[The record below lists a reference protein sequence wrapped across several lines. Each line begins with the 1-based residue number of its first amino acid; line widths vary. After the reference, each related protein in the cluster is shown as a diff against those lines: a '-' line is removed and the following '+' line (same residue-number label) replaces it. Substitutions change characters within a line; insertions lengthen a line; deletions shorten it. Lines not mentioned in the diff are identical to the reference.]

1 MGLNKKNFDA
11 VIVVEGKD
19 DTIRLKQF
27 FPGIET
33 IETNGSAVSDEV
45 LKQIQKL
52 SESRQIIV
60 FTDPDFNGERIR
72 RIVTKA
78 VPDAKQAFI
87 TRKEGEPHKKGSLGV
102 EHASKEALEHALSDL
117 HEVEPQKSDL
127 TPAIY
132 RQLGLAGG
140 SGSRKLREQVG
151 IKLRVGYGNSKQ
163 FYNRLH
169 TFGVSLAELKAAVK
183 EVENDRYFVKAKK
196 NLGQNFL
203 VDQTAILGIVEAAGI
218 KKDDQVIEIG
228 PGIGSLTEQLLLAG
242 AKVFAYEVDD
252 SLPTILQNEL
262 PKKIDDQ
269 PLASRFKILLKD
281 VLKANFKE
289 DIGDFFDFTKPIKV
303 VANLPYYITTPIIFA
318 LAESDLHFTSLTLMM
333 QKEVAER
340 LEAQPGSKDYGP
352 LTISVQTEMKV
363 KLALQVGR
371 NSFMPRPKVDSSVV
385 VLTPLKEKPAI
396 EDRKHFIWVVKMCFS
411 QRRKTLNNNLKSLLP
426 DKTKRDELI
435 TELGVDP
442 RIRPEDLTI
451 EQFIKI
457 AKFIP
462 AK

>member
-1 MGLNKKNFDA
+1 MTNNIPIGSPVRTQA
-11 VIVVEGKD
+11 IV
-19 DTIRLKQF
+19 
-27 FPGIET
+27 
-33 IETNGSAVSDEV
+33 N
-45 LKQIQKL
+45 
-52 SESRQIIV
+52 
-60 FTDPDFNGERIR
+60 
-72 RIVTKA
+72 
-78 VPDAKQAFI
+78 
-87 TRKEGEPHKKGSLGV
+87 
-102 EHASKEALEHALSDL
+102 
-117 HEVEPQKSDL
+117 
-127 TPAIY
+127 
-132 RQLGLAGG
+132 
-140 SGSRKLREQVG
+140 
-151 IKLRVGYGNSKQ
+151 
-163 FYNRLH
+163 
-169 TFGVSLAELKAAVK
+169 
-183 EVENDRYFVKAKK
+183 RYFVKAKK

-340 LEAQPGSKDYGP
+340 LEAQPGRKDYGP

-435 TELGVDP
+435 TELGVEP

>member
-1 MGLNKKNFDA
+1 MTNNIPIGSPVRTQA
-11 VIVVEGKD
+11 IV
-19 DTIRLKQF
+19 
-27 FPGIET
+27 
-33 IETNGSAVSDEV
+33 N
-45 LKQIQKL
+45 
-52 SESRQIIV
+52 
-60 FTDPDFNGERIR
+60 
-72 RIVTKA
+72 
-78 VPDAKQAFI
+78 
-87 TRKEGEPHKKGSLGV
+87 
-102 EHASKEALEHALSDL
+102 
-117 HEVEPQKSDL
+117 
-127 TPAIY
+127 
-132 RQLGLAGG
+132 
-140 SGSRKLREQVG
+140 
-151 IKLRVGYGNSKQ
+151 
-163 FYNRLH
+163 
-169 TFGVSLAELKAAVK
+169 
-183 EVENDRYFVKAKK
+183 RYFVKAKK

-352 LTISVQTEMKV
+352 LTISVQTEMKA

-435 TELGVDP
+435 TELGVEP

>member
-1 MGLNKKNFDA
+1 MTNNIPIGSPVRTQA
-11 VIVVEGKD
+11 IV
-19 DTIRLKQF
+19 
-27 FPGIET
+27 
-33 IETNGSAVSDEV
+33 N
-45 LKQIQKL
+45 
-52 SESRQIIV
+52 
-60 FTDPDFNGERIR
+60 
-72 RIVTKA
+72 
-78 VPDAKQAFI
+78 
-87 TRKEGEPHKKGSLGV
+87 
-102 EHASKEALEHALSDL
+102 
-117 HEVEPQKSDL
+117 
-127 TPAIY
+127 
-132 RQLGLAGG
+132 
-140 SGSRKLREQVG
+140 
-151 IKLRVGYGNSKQ
+151 
-163 FYNRLH
+163 
-169 TFGVSLAELKAAVK
+169 
-183 EVENDRYFVKAKK
+183 RYFVKAKK

-289 DIGDFFDFTKPIKV
+289 DIGDFFDFTKPIRV

-435 TELGVDP
+435 TELGVEP

>member
-1 MGLNKKNFDA
+1 MTNNIPIGSPVRTQA
-11 VIVVEGKD
+11 IV
-19 DTIRLKQF
+19 
-27 FPGIET
+27 
-33 IETNGSAVSDEV
+33 N
-45 LKQIQKL
+45 
-52 SESRQIIV
+52 
-60 FTDPDFNGERIR
+60 
-72 RIVTKA
+72 
-78 VPDAKQAFI
+78 
-87 TRKEGEPHKKGSLGV
+87 
-102 EHASKEALEHALSDL
+102 
-117 HEVEPQKSDL
+117 
-127 TPAIY
+127 
-132 RQLGLAGG
+132 
-140 SGSRKLREQVG
+140 
-151 IKLRVGYGNSKQ
+151 
-163 FYNRLH
+163 
-169 TFGVSLAELKAAVK
+169 
-183 EVENDRYFVKAKK
+183 RYFVKAKK

-371 NSFMPRPKVDSSVV
+371 NSFLPRPKVDSSVV

-435 TELGVDP
+435 TELGVEP

>member
-1 MGLNKKNFDA
+1 MTNNIPIGSPVRTQA
-11 VIVVEGKD
+11 IV
-19 DTIRLKQF
+19 
-27 FPGIET
+27 
-33 IETNGSAVSDEV
+33 N
-45 LKQIQKL
+45 
-52 SESRQIIV
+52 
-60 FTDPDFNGERIR
+60 
-72 RIVTKA
+72 
-78 VPDAKQAFI
+78 
-87 TRKEGEPHKKGSLGV
+87 
-102 EHASKEALEHALSDL
+102 
-117 HEVEPQKSDL
+117 
-127 TPAIY
+127 
-132 RQLGLAGG
+132 
-140 SGSRKLREQVG
+140 
-151 IKLRVGYGNSKQ
+151 
-163 FYNRLH
+163 
-169 TFGVSLAELKAAVK
+169 
-183 EVENDRYFVKAKK
+183 RYFVKAKK

-396 EDRKHFIWVVKMCFS
+396 EDRKHFIWVVKMCFL

-435 TELGVDP
+435 TELGVEP

>member
-1 MGLNKKNFDA
+1 MTNNIPIGSPVRTQA
-11 VIVVEGKD
+11 IV
-19 DTIRLKQF
+19 
-27 FPGIET
+27 
-33 IETNGSAVSDEV
+33 N
-45 LKQIQKL
+45 
-52 SESRQIIV
+52 
-60 FTDPDFNGERIR
+60 
-72 RIVTKA
+72 
-78 VPDAKQAFI
+78 
-87 TRKEGEPHKKGSLGV
+87 
-102 EHASKEALEHALSDL
+102 
-117 HEVEPQKSDL
+117 
-127 TPAIY
+127 
-132 RQLGLAGG
+132 
-140 SGSRKLREQVG
+140 
-151 IKLRVGYGNSKQ
+151 
-163 FYNRLH
+163 
-169 TFGVSLAELKAAVK
+169 
-183 EVENDRYFVKAKK
+183 RYFVKAKK

-269 PLASRFKILLKD
+269 PLASRFKLILKD
-281 VLKANFKE
+281 VLKADFKI
-289 DIGDFFDFTKPIKV
+289 DISDFFDFTKPIKV

-340 LEAQPGSKDYGP
+340 LEAQPGSKEYGP
-352 LTISVQTEMKV
+352 LTISVQTEMNV

-435 TELGVDP
+435 AELGVEP

>member
-1 MGLNKKNFDA
+1 MTNNIPIGSPIRTQA
-11 VIVVEGKD
+11 IV
-19 DTIRLKQF
+19 
-27 FPGIET
+27 
-33 IETNGSAVSDEV
+33 N
-45 LKQIQKL
+45 
-52 SESRQIIV
+52 
-60 FTDPDFNGERIR
+60 
-72 RIVTKA
+72 
-78 VPDAKQAFI
+78 
-87 TRKEGEPHKKGSLGV
+87 
-102 EHASKEALEHALSDL
+102 
-117 HEVEPQKSDL
+117 
-127 TPAIY
+127 
-132 RQLGLAGG
+132 
-140 SGSRKLREQVG
+140 
-151 IKLRVGYGNSKQ
+151 
-163 FYNRLH
+163 
-169 TFGVSLAELKAAVK
+169 
-183 EVENDRYFVKAKK
+183 RYFVKAKK

-252 SLPTILQNEL
+252 SLLTILQNEL

>member
-1 MGLNKKNFDA
+1 MTNNIPIGSPVRTQA
-11 VIVVEGKD
+11 IV
-19 DTIRLKQF
+19 
-27 FPGIET
+27 
-33 IETNGSAVSDEV
+33 N
-45 LKQIQKL
+45 
-52 SESRQIIV
+52 
-60 FTDPDFNGERIR
+60 
-72 RIVTKA
+72 
-78 VPDAKQAFI
+78 
-87 TRKEGEPHKKGSLGV
+87 
-102 EHASKEALEHALSDL
+102 
-117 HEVEPQKSDL
+117 
-127 TPAIY
+127 
-132 RQLGLAGG
+132 
-140 SGSRKLREQVG
+140 
-151 IKLRVGYGNSKQ
+151 
-163 FYNRLH
+163 
-169 TFGVSLAELKAAVK
+169 
-183 EVENDRYFVKAKK
+183 RYFVKAKK

-411 QRRKTLNNNLKSLLP
+411 QRRKILNNNLKSLLP
-426 DKTKRDELI
+426 DKTKRDKLI

>member
-1 MGLNKKNFDA
+1 MTNNIPIGSPVRTQA
-11 VIVVEGKD
+11 IV
-19 DTIRLKQF
+19 
-27 FPGIET
+27 
-33 IETNGSAVSDEV
+33 N
-45 LKQIQKL
+45 
-52 SESRQIIV
+52 
-60 FTDPDFNGERIR
+60 
-72 RIVTKA
+72 
-78 VPDAKQAFI
+78 
-87 TRKEGEPHKKGSLGV
+87 
-102 EHASKEALEHALSDL
+102 
-117 HEVEPQKSDL
+117 
-127 TPAIY
+127 
-132 RQLGLAGG
+132 
-140 SGSRKLREQVG
+140 
-151 IKLRVGYGNSKQ
+151 
-163 FYNRLH
+163 
-169 TFGVSLAELKAAVK
+169 
-183 EVENDRYFVKAKK
+183 RYFVKAKK

-242 AKVFAYEVDD
+242 AKVFGYEVDD

-340 LEAQPGSKDYGP
+340 LEAQSGSKDYGP

-385 VLTPLKEKPAI
+385 VLTPLKGKPAI

>member
-1 MGLNKKNFDA
+1 MTNNIPIGSPVRTQA
-11 VIVVEGKD
+11 IV
-19 DTIRLKQF
+19 
-27 FPGIET
+27 
-33 IETNGSAVSDEV
+33 N
-45 LKQIQKL
+45 
-52 SESRQIIV
+52 
-60 FTDPDFNGERIR
+60 
-72 RIVTKA
+72 
-78 VPDAKQAFI
+78 
-87 TRKEGEPHKKGSLGV
+87 
-102 EHASKEALEHALSDL
+102 
-117 HEVEPQKSDL
+117 
-127 TPAIY
+127 
-132 RQLGLAGG
+132 
-140 SGSRKLREQVG
+140 
-151 IKLRVGYGNSKQ
+151 
-163 FYNRLH
+163 
-169 TFGVSLAELKAAVK
+169 
-183 EVENDRYFVKAKK
+183 RYFVKAKK

-340 LEAQPGSKDYGP
+340 LEAQSGSKDYGP

-385 VLTPLKEKPAI
+385 VLAPLKEKPAI

-435 TELGVDP
+435 AELGVEP

>member
-1 MGLNKKNFDA
+1 MTNNIPIGSSVRTQA
-11 VIVVEGKD
+11 IV
-19 DTIRLKQF
+19 
-27 FPGIET
+27 
-33 IETNGSAVSDEV
+33 N
-45 LKQIQKL
+45 
-52 SESRQIIV
+52 
-60 FTDPDFNGERIR
+60 
-72 RIVTKA
+72 
-78 VPDAKQAFI
+78 
-87 TRKEGEPHKKGSLGV
+87 
-102 EHASKEALEHALSDL
+102 
-117 HEVEPQKSDL
+117 
-127 TPAIY
+127 
-132 RQLGLAGG
+132 
-140 SGSRKLREQVG
+140 
-151 IKLRVGYGNSKQ
+151 
-163 FYNRLH
+163 
-169 TFGVSLAELKAAVK
+169 
-183 EVENDRYFVKAKK
+183 RYFVKAKK

-218 KKDDQVIEIG
+218 KKNDQVIEIG

-340 LEAQPGSKDYGP
+340 LEAQSGSKDYGP

-426 DKTKRDELI
+426 DKTERDKLI

>member
-1 MGLNKKNFDA
+1 MTNNIPIGSPVRTQA
-11 VIVVEGKD
+11 IV
-19 DTIRLKQF
+19 
-27 FPGIET
+27 
-33 IETNGSAVSDEV
+33 N
-45 LKQIQKL
+45 
-52 SESRQIIV
+52 
-60 FTDPDFNGERIR
+60 
-72 RIVTKA
+72 
-78 VPDAKQAFI
+78 
-87 TRKEGEPHKKGSLGV
+87 
-102 EHASKEALEHALSDL
+102 
-117 HEVEPQKSDL
+117 
-127 TPAIY
+127 
-132 RQLGLAGG
+132 
-140 SGSRKLREQVG
+140 
-151 IKLRVGYGNSKQ
+151 
-163 FYNRLH
+163 
-169 TFGVSLAELKAAVK
+169 
-183 EVENDRYFVKAKK
+183 RYFVKAKK

-289 DIGDFFDFTKPIKV
+289 DICDFFDFTKPIKV

-340 LEAQPGSKDYGP
+340 LEAQPASKDYGP

-435 TELGVDP
+435 TELGVEP

>member
-1 MGLNKKNFDA
+1 MTNNIPIGSPVRTQA
-11 VIVVEGKD
+11 IV
-19 DTIRLKQF
+19 
-27 FPGIET
+27 
-33 IETNGSAVSDEV
+33 N
-45 LKQIQKL
+45 
-52 SESRQIIV
+52 
-60 FTDPDFNGERIR
+60 
-72 RIVTKA
+72 
-78 VPDAKQAFI
+78 
-87 TRKEGEPHKKGSLGV
+87 
-102 EHASKEALEHALSDL
+102 
-117 HEVEPQKSDL
+117 
-127 TPAIY
+127 
-132 RQLGLAGG
+132 
-140 SGSRKLREQVG
+140 
-151 IKLRVGYGNSKQ
+151 
-163 FYNRLH
+163 
-169 TFGVSLAELKAAVK
+169 
-183 EVENDRYFVKAKK
+183 RYFVKAKK

-289 DIGDFFDFTKPIKV
+289 DIGDFFDFTKSIKV

-396 EDRKHFIWVVKMCFS
+396 EDRKHFIWVVKMSFS

-435 TELGVDP
+435 TELGVEP

>member
-1 MGLNKKNFDA
+1 MTNNIPIGSPVRTQA
-11 VIVVEGKD
+11 IV
-19 DTIRLKQF
+19 
-27 FPGIET
+27 
-33 IETNGSAVSDEV
+33 N
-45 LKQIQKL
+45 
-52 SESRQIIV
+52 
-60 FTDPDFNGERIR
+60 
-72 RIVTKA
+72 
-78 VPDAKQAFI
+78 
-87 TRKEGEPHKKGSLGV
+87 
-102 EHASKEALEHALSDL
+102 
-117 HEVEPQKSDL
+117 
-127 TPAIY
+127 
-132 RQLGLAGG
+132 
-140 SGSRKLREQVG
+140 
-151 IKLRVGYGNSKQ
+151 
-163 FYNRLH
+163 
-169 TFGVSLAELKAAVK
+169 
-183 EVENDRYFVKAKK
+183 RYFVKAKK

-203 VDQTAILGIVEAAGI
+203 VDQSAILGIVEAAGI

-396 EDRKHFIWVVKMCFS
+396 EDRKHLIWVVKMCFS

-435 TELGVDP
+435 AELGVEP

>member
-1 MGLNKKNFDA
+1 MTNNIPIGSPVRTQA
-11 VIVVEGKD
+11 IV
-19 DTIRLKQF
+19 
-27 FPGIET
+27 
-33 IETNGSAVSDEV
+33 N
-45 LKQIQKL
+45 
-52 SESRQIIV
+52 
-60 FTDPDFNGERIR
+60 
-72 RIVTKA
+72 
-78 VPDAKQAFI
+78 
-87 TRKEGEPHKKGSLGV
+87 
-102 EHASKEALEHALSDL
+102 
-117 HEVEPQKSDL
+117 
-127 TPAIY
+127 
-132 RQLGLAGG
+132 
-140 SGSRKLREQVG
+140 
-151 IKLRVGYGNSKQ
+151 
-163 FYNRLH
+163 
-169 TFGVSLAELKAAVK
+169 
-183 EVENDRYFVKAKK
+183 RYFVKAKK

-218 KKDDQVIEIG
+218 KKNDQVIEIG

-340 LEAQPGSKDYGP
+340 LEAQSGSKDYGP

-426 DKTKRDELI
+426 DKTKRDKLI

>member
-1 MGLNKKNFDA
+1 MTNNIPIGSPVRTQA
-11 VIVVEGKD
+11 IV
-19 DTIRLKQF
+19 
-27 FPGIET
+27 
-33 IETNGSAVSDEV
+33 N
-45 LKQIQKL
+45 
-52 SESRQIIV
+52 
-60 FTDPDFNGERIR
+60 
-72 RIVTKA
+72 
-78 VPDAKQAFI
+78 
-87 TRKEGEPHKKGSLGV
+87 
-102 EHASKEALEHALSDL
+102 
-117 HEVEPQKSDL
+117 
-127 TPAIY
+127 
-132 RQLGLAGG
+132 
-140 SGSRKLREQVG
+140 
-151 IKLRVGYGNSKQ
+151 
-163 FYNRLH
+163 
-169 TFGVSLAELKAAVK
+169 
-183 EVENDRYFVKAKK
+183 RYFVKAKK

-340 LEAQPGSKDYGP
+340 LEAQPASKDYGP

-435 TELGVDP
+435 AELGVEP